1 MFSFYIRRRSHSN
14 TNNSTVYTFFC
25 NIKQSDD
32 IVENYFPFQNEFVFA
47 FKDTTTT
54 ETTML
59 MMIANECNKYF
70 NNSTKKYSLTKLALT
85 HAIKLRKISSSR
97 YMQRSKEKN
106 LIKYTQKICNEI
118 LLTPYPLYFLDPNVC
133 ICHMYFFIYMFYEFL
148 VQRLNSSRW

>member
-59 MMIANECNKYF
+59 MNAINILITAQ
-70 NNSTKKYSLTKLALT
+70 KKYSLTKLALT

-133 ICHMYFFIYMFYEFL
+133 VCHMYFFIYMFYEFL